1 MVLSEISNIIMNYT
15 TKKVSFSLF
24 RLLIISIIS
33 QKHERFNT
41 FPLDFMMELTFHD
54 FYHTPQLSIAYP
66 TSTLSYDLATKIEK

>member
-1 MVLSEISNIIMNYT
+1 MNYT

-54 FYHTPQLSIAYP
+54 FYHTPQLLIAYP